1 MESVKTNSKLSKF
14 GKRTLVKNNV
24 LILEFDK
31 YGVLVKKEYLTKD
44 DINKIKFEESTTK
57 VAYSKKSVIYKIL
70 SGLRDKINDPLGTK
84 RIKTDK

>member
-1 MESVKTNSKLSKF
+1 MQILPTQI
-14 GKRTLVKNNV
+14 V

-84 RIKTDK
+84 RIKTDKQLASNDR